1 VLVAR
6 RGLLEKGAPVIE
18 INRFAVV
25 VFGNVVS
32 IQAQLSLLANGNSMA
47 KAIPVFDG
55 HNDVLLRLYKSASGD
70 PVSDFLEG
78 EEAGHV
84 DLKKA
89 RAGSFVGGLF
99 ALYSPS
105 AGASLGL
112 SRRMAG
118 GQYALPLPAPLGL
131 EEARN
136 SVVAEL
142 GILLKIARSSRGSV
156 AICGTVAEV
165 RSAIERE
172 ALAVVVHLE
181 GAEAIDA
188 DLKFLEVLYA
198 AGLRSI
204 GPVWSRTNIFGHG
217 VPFHFPAS
225 PDLGDGLTAAGQG
238 LVRACNEMKILVD
251 LSHITEKGFW
261 DVARLSKA
269 PLVATHSNAHALCP
283 SPRNLTDRQLAAIR
297 DTGGMVGLNFAT
309 CFLRPD
315 GNMRP
320 DTDIDLMVRKI
331 DYLVEKLGEDHVG
344 LGSDFDGA
352 VVPEKIGSAAGL
364 QQLFAALR
372 ENGYSESAL
381 TKLGSTN
388 WLDVLQRT
396 IG

>member
-1 VLVAR
+1 M
-6 RGLLEKGAPVIE
+6 
-18 INRFAVV
+18 
-25 VFGNVVS
+25 
-32 IQAQLSLLANGNSMA
+32 ANQ
-47 KAIPVFDG
+47 IPVFDG
-55 HNDVLLRLYKSASGD
+55 HNDVLLRLSKSPSSD
-70 PVSDFLEG
+70 PVADFLEG
-78 EEAGHV
+78 QEAGHV

-105 AGASLGL
+105 TVDSSGF
-112 SRRMAG
+112 SRRMTG
-118 GQYALPLPAPLGL
+118 GQYALPLPAPLNL
-131 EEARN
+131 EDARN
-136 SVVAEL
+136 SIVKEL
-142 GILLKIARSSRGSV
+142 AILLKIERAAKGSV
-156 AICGTVAEV
+156 AICKSVAEI
-165 RSAIERE
+165 RSAIGRE
-172 ALAVVVHLE
+172 ALAVVAHLE
-181 GAEAIDA
+181 GAEAIDG
-188 DLKFLEVLYA
+188 DLNFLEVLYA

-225 PDLGDGLTAAGQG
+225 PDLGDGLTAAGER
-238 LVRACNEMKILVD
+238 LVLACNDMKIMVD

-315 GNMRP
+315 GSMRA
-320 DTDIDLMVRKI
+320 DTDIELMVKQL
-331 DYLVEKLGEDHVG
+331 DYLLEKLGEDHVG
-344 LGSDFDGA
+344 FGSDFDGA

-364 QQLFAALR
+364 QVLFAALR
-372 ENGYSESAL
+372 ENGYSESVL

-388 WLDVLQRT
+388 WLDLLART